1 MLPTIILEPVLA
13 YDILADDLL
22 KPERPEIIPAK
33 AYAEVAL
40 TEFLDFETIVANVVS
55 TACFTDFDQPYLV
68 KIGFDGLILG
78 FLFYLGCL
86 KNDALF
92 KSGLNWLKIIIL
104 VR

>member
-1 MLPTIILEPVLA
+1 LIVFFYRKPILLLTIILEPVLA

-22 KPERPEIIPAK
+22 KPERPEIVPAK

-55 TACFTDFDQPYLV
+55 RVRFADLDQPYLV
-68 KIGFDGLILG
+68 KIGLILG

-92 KSGLNWLKIIIL
+92 NSGLN
-104 VR
+104 